1 MRWFRGL
8 LNLYREVC
16 RYSVYLYREVVKN
29 LTFPSVIGNFRVP
42 TSTLMARQ
50 APPPPATQDQIN
62 RDLDE
67 PAYSQLANILRRQIA
82 KGTFRPGDQLPSE
95 AQLCR
100 RYGISPMTVRR
111 TINLLA
117 DQGVVS
123 TAQGRGTF
131 VAEHDDHRALFHF
144 FHLVGPDGERRLP
157 ESRLISVRGGLAGQL
172 EAGRL
177 GLGRGTPVIRIR
189 RVRSLDGQPAIAE
202 TIALPQLLFP
212 DLADIRE
219 VPNTLYDLYER
230 RYGVTIARA
239 VERLSAV
246 AADGRDAKL
255 LGTPPGTP
263 LLEIDRTALALDG
276 SPVEWRVSRCL
287 TATHHYQVELG

>member
-1 MRWFRGL
+1 MDGL
-8 LNLYREVC
+8 PESGTAETPRAQPLYAQ
-16 RYSVYLYREVVKN
+16 VKA
-29 LTFPSVIGNFRVP
+29 L
-42 TSTLMARQ
+42 
-50 APPPPATQDQIN
+50 
-62 RDLDE
+62 
-67 PAYSQLANILRRQIA
+67 ILRRLIA
-82 KGTFRPGDQLPSE
+82 AEWRPGELLPSE
-95 AQLCR
+95 FQLADR
-100 RYGISPMTVRR
+100 FGVSQGTMRKALDELAADNVVVRR
-111 TINLLA
+111 
-117 DQGVVS
+117 
-123 TAQGRGTF
+123 QGRGTF

-157 ESRLISVRGGLAGQL
+157 ESRLISVRKGLAGRL

-177 GLGRGTPVIRIR
+177 GIGRGAPMIRIR

-202 TIALPQLLFP
+202 TIAVPQPLFP
-212 DLADIRE
+212 DLAEIRE

-246 AADGRDAKL
+246 AADERDAKL
-255 LGTPPGTP
+255 LGIAPGAP

-287 TATHHYQVELG
+287 TVTHQYQVELG